1 MYLVVV
7 MYFYILQLAG
17 VSMDTSSL
25 KAMTSGDSDMIFNFL
40 INNEEMV
47 SQILRN
53 FTALA
58 IIMIIVTAIIAIIKQ
73 QFASLKEKDIKKAK
87 VNNGSCAYRH
97 YSFNCNSW
105 NYRFKR
111 IVASTL

>member
-1 MYLVVV
+1 MYIVDV

-40 INNEEMV
+40 INNEELV

-58 IIMIIVTAIIAIIKQ
+58 IIMIIVTAIIAII
-73 QFASLKEKDIKKAK
+73 
-87 VNNGSCAYRH
+87 
-97 YSFNCNSW
+97 
-105 NYRFKR
+105 
-111 IVASTL
+111 